1 MGWWAQLQQN
11 NERGCKTSE
20 KKIDLSGFK
29 NGSSCPYSI
38 ATTKCG
44 TDQKYESNGKLSK
57 E

>member
-29 NGSSCPYSI
+29 NGRSCPYSI